1 MRGAGAQRHRGSWI
15 IRACLAWLVLAWLWP
30 CVAHAEDAPR
40 DAALSGFDHSSW
52 TLERGAPADIWDMFQ
67 GSDRALWLGTGSGLY
82 RFDGQRFMRTAP
94 TPGQPLPSNNLTVLK
109 DDGAGG
115 VWAGTYDA
123 GVFHLHGQTLQR
135 YGPERG
141 LPQGFVF
148 SMARDGQGRWWV
160 ANGDSLRWFDGQRWR
175 APQAGQGFAA
185 GEAYWV
191 LCDAGGVLWV
201 ATADRLL
208 YLPRAGQRFLD
219 AGVPLTRYATL
230 AQAPDG
236 TVWVADRR
244 RGLWPVADRAGLLPE
259 DARQRRALPQL
270 RLQRF
275 AFQHDGSLWGSVLGG
290 GGIVRLRWERT
301 GALLP
306 IERFDVGQGL
316 PSTYAS
322 PVLEDLEGDVWVG
335 TNLGLSR
342 FRRHLIHRL
351 AWPERDAPD
360 TLMTLPGQQVR
371 AYGEAGTVW
380 PLDRA
385 RLAALG
391 QGQRPMPAQDAA
403 AVWRWQGGRIVRS
416 PHPATMAAAP
426 SDAGPGEV
434 SALIQSAQAVWAC
447 ATAGGVLRNAG
458 SGWVRETRLPD
469 RRCSTLQVD
478 ARGALLVGYPD
489 GGVAVLADDAQGPA
503 TVSQAGVG
511 PITGLYRDDALT
523 LVAGEEGLALADA
536 TGGYARVRGLRE
548 DLLLGISG
556 IVRQGEGDLW
566 LYGIRGLVRV
576 SPDDLRRSAATG
588 LPLDQARAFDAIDGL
603 PGVALQTSAVPTLAL
618 GQDGL
623 LWMASNQG
631 LAWLDVNAIAR
642 NRVAPQVRLG
652 EVVSGQGRQPLVDGL
667 VLPKRTRELEL
678 DYSAAS
684 LARPDRVRYRV
695 RLEGVDAHWREMGEL
710 AQVRYAN
717 LQPGRYRFEVM
728 AANEDGVWSV
738 PVQAGF
744 AIRPAWTQTG
754 LFRVAMLVLLA
765 LAIAAVIVLRSR
777 ALAARWRARLEE
789 RHGERERIARD
800 LHDTLLQGMQGLVL
814 RLHAANQRLPPTEP
828 VRHEVE
834 HALELAE
841 STLREGRERV
851 VGLRGEDTR
860 IELGAR
866 LAAVGKRLADGPA
879 PSLRLLIEG
888 QPRALPTCVAEE
900 AFLIGREALTNALR
914 HARAKAIEVEIGYG
928 REALHLRV
936 RDDGLGM
943 PADAQARRAHFGLRG
958 MRERAARIGGTL
970 QVWSAPRMGTEIA
983 LSVPAARAYAV
994 ARTRWWQR
1002 LRRASQEDA

>member
-1 MRGAGAQRHRGSWI
+1 MAGFSVRRHRGEWV
-15 IRACLAWLVLAWLWP
+15 IRACSAWLLLACLWP
-30 CVAHAEDAPR
+30 RDARAGDTPP

-52 TLERGAPADIWDMFQ
+52 TLGRGAPADIWDMYQ

-82 RFDGQRFMRTAP
+82 RFDGQRFMRTP
-94 TPGQPLPSNNLTVLK
+94 PPPGQSFPSNNLTVVK

-123 GVFHLHGQTLQR
+123 GVFHLQDRTLQR
-135 YGPERG
+135 YGPEQG
-141 LPQGFVF
+141 LPAGIAF
-148 SMARDGQGRWWV
+148 SMARDARGRWWV

-175 APQAGQGFAA
+175 APEAGQGFAA

-191 LCDAGGVLWV
+191 LCDDRGVLWV

-208 YLPRAGQRFLD
+208 YLPPAGQRFAD
-219 AGVPLTRYATL
+219 AGVPLGRYATL

-236 TVWVADRR
+236 TVWVADRKQ
-244 RGLWPVADRAGLLPE
+244 GLWPVADRAGLLPA
-259 DARQRRALPQL
+259 DARRRRALPQL

-275 AFQHDGSLWGSVLGG
+275 AFQRDGSLWASVLGG
-290 GGIVRLRWERT
+290 GGIVRLSWERSGPT
-301 GALLP
+301 PRL
-306 IERFDVGQGL
+306 ERFDIAQGL

-322 PVLEDLEGDVWVG
+322 PIMEDLEGDLWVG

-351 AWPERDAPD
+351 PWPGGDAPD
-360 TLMTLPGQQVR
+360 TLTTLPGGQVR
-371 AYGEAGTVW
+371 AYGEAGIVW
-380 PLDRA
+380 PLDRTS
-385 RLAALG
+385 LATLG
-391 QGQRPMPAQDAA
+391 GGRRPMPAQDAA
-403 AVWRWQGGRIVRS
+403 LVWRWQGGPIVRAAHPPAPAGSVTDAS
-416 PHPATMAAAP
+416 PG
-426 SDAGPGEV
+426 DV
-434 SALIQSAQAVWAC
+434 SAFIQATQGVWAC
-447 ATAGGVLRNAG
+447 ASAGGVLRNVG
-458 SGWVRETRLPD
+458 QGWERETRLPA
-469 RRCSTLQVD
+469 RRCSTLRAD
-478 ARGALLVGYPD
+478 ARGEVLVGYPD
-489 GGVAVLADDAQGPA
+489 GGVAVLRGDAQGPA
-503 TVSQAGVG
+503 RVSQAGVG

-536 TGGYARVRGLRE
+536 KGGYTRVRGPRE
-548 DLLLGISG
+548 EMLLGVSG
-556 IVRQGEGDLW
+556 IVRQGTGDLW
-566 LYGIRGLVRV
+566 LYGLRGLVRIT
-576 SPDDLRRSAATG
+576 PGDLRRSAATG
-588 LPLDQARAFDAIDGL
+588 LPLDRARVFDAIDGL
-603 PGVALQTSAVPTLAL
+603 PGVALQANAAPTLAL
-618 GQDGL
+618 GHDGV

-642 NRVAPQVRLG
+642 NPVAPQVRLG
-652 EVVSGQGRQPLVDGL
+652 EVVAGQGRQPLVDGL

-695 RLEGVDAHWREMGEL
+695 RLGGVDEHWREMGEL

-717 LQPGRYRFEVM
+717 LRPGRYVFEVM
-728 AANEDGVWSV
+728 AANEDGVWST
-738 PVQAGF
+738 PVRAGF

-754 LFRVAMLVLLA
+754 LFRAALLVLLA
-765 LAIAAVIVLRSR
+765 LAIAAVIALRSR
-777 ALAARWRARLEE
+777 ALAARWQARMEE

-834 HALELAE
+834 RALELAE
-841 STLREGRERV
+841 STLREGRDRV
-851 VGLRGEDTR
+851 VGLRGDDTG

-866 LAAVGKRLADGPA
+866 LAAVGERLADGASPR
-879 PSLRLLIEG
+879 LRLLVEG

-914 HARAKAIEVEIGYG
+914 HAQASAIEVEIGYG

-943 PADAQARRAHFGLRG
+943 AADAPSGGARFGLRG

-970 QVWSAPRMGTEIA
+970 QVWSAPQRGTEIA
-983 LSVPAARAYAV
+983 LSIPAAQAYAV
-994 ARTRWWQR
+994 ARQRWWQR
-1002 LRRASQEDA
+1002 LRRHSREED